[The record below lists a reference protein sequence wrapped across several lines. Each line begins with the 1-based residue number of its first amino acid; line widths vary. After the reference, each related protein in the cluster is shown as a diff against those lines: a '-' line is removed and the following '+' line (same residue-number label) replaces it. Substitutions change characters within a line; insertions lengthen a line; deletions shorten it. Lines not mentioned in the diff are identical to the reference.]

1 VSSSLIN
8 FVGASGNIYL
18 SDRIM
23 LKKVEYN
30 IFKKTFYLTS
40 LVAGNITNPC
50 TLPDFC
56 DCGSRKEGERAPT
69 LSADRDQ
76 KVCDRAIVLGPG
88 IRVRVR
94 LFATALH
101 FSGISLA
108 GQPVHSET
116 RDW

>member
-1 VSSSLIN
+1 MFSI
-8 FVGASGNIYL
+8 F
-18 SDRIM
+18 
-23 LKKVEYN
+23 LKS
-30 IFKKTFYLTS
+30 ILT
-40 LVAGNITNPC
+40 LTGWFAGNITNPC

-69 LSADRDQ
+69 LSAGRDQ

-88 IRVRVR
+88 IRVRIR

-101 FSGISLA
+101 FSEISLA